1 MIPWEQ
7 LTGRRPF
14 NCPQCGGEL
23 AADDVNVAQDAALCR
38 ACGYQGAFLNAL
50 LVPGLSDHD
59 LTHPPKRVQLTRGF
73 GDTLVITC
81 FPARG
86 TLAFLI
92 PFTLFWSGISI
103 WGLIVRPLLAPEAM
117 EWRQILFALPFLLG
131 TLLLLANIAF
141 LIAGRTVLTV
151 SKNQLEL
158 YMGAFNIGRR
168 KILARSPEMTVTL
181 AKSNYQV
188 NKVRQPEIVVTSQ
201 GRTLRFG
208 AMGIPND
215 VLPYVAAVLRR
226 TLAGG

>member
-1 MIPWEQ
+1 
-7 LTGRRPF
+7 
-14 NCPQCGGEL
+14 
-23 AADDVNVAQDAALCR
+23 
-38 ACGYQGAFLNAL
+38 
-50 LVPGLSDHD
+50 
-59 LTHPPKRVQLTRGF
+59 
-73 GDTLVITC
+73 
-81 FPARG
+81 
-86 TLAFLI
+86 
-92 PFTLFWSGISI
+92 
-103 WGLIVRPLLAPEAM
+103 M